1 MKMIAPPP
9 QTKTS
14 GTSPKIQKPSAAT
27 QISRRKSKGMTTV
40 GSVSASAWLR
50 PSCPSVPVRP
60 IATIRHQ
67 PSGDGHCQTKSAGRT
82 E

>member
-1 MKMIAPPP
+1 MIAPPT

-14 GTSPKIQKPSAAT
+14 GISPKIQKPRPAT
-27 QISRRKSKGMTTV
+27 QISRRKSNGMTSV

-50 PSCPSVPVRP
+50 PSCPSVPVTP
-60 IATIRHQ
+60 IATISPQ
-67 PSGDGHCQTKSAGRT
+67 PSGDGHCQTKSAGKI

>member
-1 MKMIAPPP
+1 MIAPPI

-14 GTSPKIQKPSAAT
+14 GTSPKIQKPRAAT
-27 QISRRKSKGMTTV
+27 QIRRRKSNGMTTV

-50 PSCPSVPVRP
+50 PSCPSVPAMP
-60 IATIRHQ
+60 MAAISAQ
-67 PSGDGHCQTKSAGRT
+67 PSAVGHCQTKSAGTT